1 MSLSKLVNPH
11 ILDLEPY
18 VPGKPIEEVERELGI
33 SHAVKLASNENPIGP
48 SPKAMAA
55 VARALEEVNR
65 YPDGA
70 CFALR
75 SRLARHLVVRPDQLV
90 FGCGADEVLELLVKT
105 FLAPGDEVVMPW
117 PSFAMYPI
125 VTRGMGGRVVK
136 VPLDDAFGHD
146 LDAMAAAVTDRTKI
160 VFVCNPNNP
169 TGTSIGARRMASFV
183 ASLPE
188 DVVLAIDEAYFE
200 FVRREDF
207 PDSIALLERRPATL
221 VLRTFSKIYG
231 LAGLRVG
238 YGIGSPELIGYLERA
253 RHPFNVNRIAEAA
266 AVAALDDV
274 EHADRTRALNASGI
288 EFLTR
293 ELEALGYRVWPS
305 DANFILVETGE
316 GYADALL
323 REGVIVRPMRG
334 FGLASHIRISIG
346 MPEENEKL
354 IKAIARI
361 RQRER
366 DGKGT
371 R

>member
-1 MSLSKLVNPH
+1 MSLSSLVNPH
-11 ILDLEPY
+11 IRELDPY

-33 SHAVKLASNENPIGP
+33 SGSVKLASNENPLGP
-48 SPKAMAA
+48 SPKAVAA
-55 VARALEEVNR
+55 LAAALQDVNR

-75 SRLARHLVVRPDQLV
+75 SRLARHLAVRPDQLI
-90 FGCGADEVLELLVKT
+90 FGCGGDEVLELAAKT

-125 VTRGMGGRVVK
+125 VVRGMGGTVVK
-136 VPLDDAFGHD
+136 VPLDADFAHD
-146 LDAMAAAVTDRTKI
+146 LPAMAAAVTDRTKI

-169 TGTSIGARRMASFV
+169 TGTSIGDARMAEFV
-183 ASLPE
+183 ASLRD
-188 DVVLAIDEAYFE
+188 DVVLFIDEAYYE

-231 LAGLRVG
+231 LAGLRIG

-274 EHADRTRALNASGI
+274 EHVDRTRALNAAGI
-288 EFLTR
+288 DFLTR
-293 ELEALGYRVWPS
+293 ELEALGLRVWPS
-305 DANFILVETGE
+305 DANYILVESGA
-316 GYADALL
+316 GYGDALL
-323 REGVIVRPMRG
+323 REGVIVRPMVR
-334 FGLASHIRISIG
+334 FGLPDHIRISIG
-346 MPEENEKL
+346 KPEENEKL
-354 IKAIARI
+354 VKAIARI
-361 RQRER
+361 QQRAGAGEAS
-366 DGKGT
+366 
-371 R
+371 